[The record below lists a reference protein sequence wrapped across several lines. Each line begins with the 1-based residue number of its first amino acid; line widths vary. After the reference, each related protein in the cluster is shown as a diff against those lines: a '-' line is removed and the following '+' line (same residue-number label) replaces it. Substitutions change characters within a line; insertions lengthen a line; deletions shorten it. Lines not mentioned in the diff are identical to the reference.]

1 MVHRFLIA
9 ACVAAL
15 TLSLDFGAGRLNS
28 NGALGAEEKSTA
40 HPAPSYSGGG
50 GHPAMGFGNMNRSA
64 SVHSGVKSGG
74 HATAPHASTLG
85 VHAASP
91 VLKGQVL
98 ATSSKV
104 QQNLYASGTAHQH
117 HLHHHWH
124 WGDYSYLPTNSS
136 NLVVGV
142 PNGNT
147 LTVALA
153 GAVTPGSS
161 MLNETRHSHTGVA
174 TSNGHVANVIS
185 PFAGTLIGSNIN
197 MGAVQQVRLSGVA
210 APLSGQPFSSES
222 QQHLTAI
229 AMGKHVRIFQTGI
242 DANGAIVGQ
251 VFLSN
256 SGINLNERQLRD
268 GMAFNSV
275 NDGFASSL
283 SAAEEAA
290 LTARA
295 GLWQAK
301 HPMAPWLLARP

>member
-9 ACVAAL
+9 ACFTAL
-15 TLSLDFGAGRLNS
+15 TLSLDLGAGGFNS
-28 NGALGAEEKSTA
+28 NRALGAEEKSTS
-40 HPAPSYSGGG
+40 HPAASSNGG

-64 SVHSGVKSGG
+64 PVHSAVKTGG
-74 HATAPHASTLG
+74 HTTAPRASTMG
-85 VHAASP
+85 VHPASP
-91 VLKGQVL
+91 VLKGQLL

-104 QQNLYASGTAHQH
+104 QQSLYANGTAHQH

-136 NLVVGV
+136 SLVVGV

-153 GAVTPGSS
+153 GAVTPGNG
-161 MLNETRHSHTGVA
+161 LIETRHSHTGIA
-174 TSNGHVANVIS
+174 TSHGNGAAVNSSITD
-185 PFAGTLIGSNIN
+185 TLIGSNIN
-197 MGAVQQVRLSGVA
+197 MRGVQQVRLAGVA

-229 AMGKHVRIFQTGI
+229 AMGKHVRIFQTGL

-256 SGINLNERQLRD
+256 SGTNLNERQLRD

-290 LTARA
+290 LSART

-301 HPMAPWLLARP
+301 HPMAPWLARP